1 MNSATED
8 RGPLFLQAIWI
19 EAAIASLFVAARIFT
34 RIKIQGK
41 LSPDDY
47 LLVLALLSG
56 FMSGGLATRSVNW
69 GFGKHIY
76 YLSREQVSQAIK
88 YQYMAQPFAYMALV
102 FGRVSFAVSLLMI
115 IATNKLRRWI
125 LYGLIIGQLLIN
137 IIFICLGLGQ
147 CSPPAKYWNPSIP
160 GSCMSPRVIVAAG
173 YVQGSWNIFTD
184 FALALLPGVI
194 ISNLNMKISLK
205 VGLVVLMSLGIFN
218 MAAAIITV
226 VEISRIGGTSDF
238 TYEYII
244 ADIWGIIQT
253 YLAITVASIPF
264 IKPLFRDSNV
274 FNLKFYRSIIAKS
287 SFRTHTSRHRS
298 RFGTFK
304 RGYTMQKDDRTC
316 GSPAPLSPANES
328 FIITALPSVKFDGS
342 NRNNNLREAHEFS
355 LA

>member
-1 MNSATED
+1 M
-8 RGPLFLQAIWI
+8 Q
-19 EAAIASLFVAARIFT
+19 
-34 RIKIQGK
+34 
-41 LSPDDY
+41 
-47 LLVLALLSG
+47 LSG

-173 YVQGSWNIFTD
+173 YVQGCKFVRSSPVQETLVLRFPAWNIFTD

-205 VGLVVLMSLGIFN
+205 VGLVVLMSLGI
-218 MAAAIITV
+218 
-226 VEISRIGGTSDF
+226 
-238 TYEYII
+238 
-244 ADIWGIIQT
+244 
-253 YLAITVASIPF
+253 L
-264 IKPLFRDSNV
+264 
-274 FNLKFYRSIIAKS
+274 
-287 SFRTHTSRHRS
+287 
-298 RFGTFK
+298 
-304 RGYTMQKDDRTC
+304 
-316 GSPAPLSPANES
+316 
-328 FIITALPSVKFDGS
+328 
-342 NRNNNLREAHEFS
+342 
-355 LA
+355 